1 MDATLLSLA
10 RDAPGFMPEQEGLA
24 LHDAALRAARRGPL
38 LEIGSYCGK
47 STVYLGAAAR
57 ACGSVVFT
65 VDHHR
70 GSEENQPGELY
81 HDGRFDDPHTGGVDT
96 LPCFRRTITV
106 AGLDDCVIA
115 VIGRSAAVAR
125 HWGTPL
131 GLVFIDG
138 GHTDSAAQSDYEGWA
153 PHLAGGGLLVIHD
166 VFADPAAGGQAPY
179 RVWVRALGSGAF
191 REESRCGSL
200 QVLRRVGDGI

>member
-10 RDAPGFMPEQEGLA
+10 RDAPGFMPEEEGLT
-24 LHDAALRAARRGPL
+24 LHAAALRAAERGPL

-57 ACGSVVFT
+57 AGGSVVYT

-81 HDGRFDDPHTGGVDT
+81 HDSRFDDPHTGGVDT
-96 LPCFRRTITV
+96 LPCFRRTITA

-115 VIGRSAAVAR
+115 VIGRSTAVAR

-153 PHLAGGGLLVIHD
+153 PHLAAGGLLVIHD

-179 RVWVRALGSGAF
+179 RVWLRALGSGAF

-200 QVLRRVGDGI
+200 QVLRRVADGI